1 MAHLIQD
8 FGGRDMVSLH
18 DRTTAFL
25 VALGRFYPNGSWNP
39 QSIFGIVVAEEQNV
53 FARIFEAGHRQP
65 YSVSLYYL
73 KWAVDFQLWRQYIE
87 PVSGHPFRPIN
98 DMPARALAPGGRYCQ
113 RFEFYCAQR
122 RAMEA
127 QRAGGP
133 ANIARNPAVAGHV
146 NMAPPGAVAG
156 HVNMAPP
163 GVIAGGQANI
173 PRNPAVA
180 GHANIAHNPAAAGH
194 ANAAPPGV
202 TTRRP
207 INVYHNQAVVGQF
220 QVGPADAVAA
230 GGQATNAD
238 SPAAAAAGTSVYV
251 IVAGEGSV
259 RPVRSQSN
267 NASGPAAAANVPA
280 TPPAAVAGEG
290 GPRVAGAAEP
300 LDPAAAAQADNNLR
314 LSPRAGPAGVGGGGD
329 APAVSGSSAGLRG
342 AAGTVGNDGEDDQ
355 DQDRAV
361 KRQRQD

>member
-1 MAHLIQD
+1 
-8 FGGRDMVSLH
+8 MVTLN
-18 DRTTAFL
+18 DRAIDFL

-65 YSVSLYYL
+65 YSLSSYHLR
-73 KWAVDFQLWRQYIE
+73 WAVDLQLWRQYIE
-87 PVSGHPFRPIN
+87 PVSGHPFRHIN
-98 DMPARALAPGGRYCQ
+98 DMPAMARAPGGRYCQ

-122 RAMEA
+122 HAMEA

-146 NMAPPGAVAG
+146 NMAPPGVVAGGQANIARNPAAAG

-173 PRNPAVA
+173 AHNPAVA
-180 GHANIAHNPAAAGH
+180 ELT
-194 ANAAPPGV
+194 NAAPPGV

-207 INVYHNQAVVGQF
+207 INIYHNQAVVGQF

-230 GGQATNAD
+230 GGQANNAD
-238 SPAAAAAGTSVYV
+238 SPAAAGTSVYV

-259 RPVRSQSN
+259 RPVRSQAN
-267 NASGPAAAANVPA
+267 NAGSPAAAANVPPA
-280 TPPAAVAGEG
+280 PPPAVAAGEG

-300 LDPAAAAQADNNLR
+300 LNPAQADNNLR
-314 LSPRAGPAGVGGGGD
+314 LPPRAGPAGLGGGGD

-342 AAGTVGNDGEDDQ
+342 AAVAGEYPRLVGLG
-355 DQDRAV
+355 RRR
-361 KRQRQD
+361 KR